1 MTLGNISDEY
11 CSLLFSLQTL
21 SHSEIK
27 QVGKRRIL
35 AVVGLALLAFFF
47 SLILSI
53 FRSKV
58 KNTPD
63 LSDEDTYLNS
73 KYIDLT
79 STLLQ
84 AGGYPYSF
92 LIK

>member
-1 MTLGNISDEY
+1 MAPENISKEY
-11 CSLLFSLQTL
+11 FSWLLSKL
-21 SHSEIK
+21 SSYETIE